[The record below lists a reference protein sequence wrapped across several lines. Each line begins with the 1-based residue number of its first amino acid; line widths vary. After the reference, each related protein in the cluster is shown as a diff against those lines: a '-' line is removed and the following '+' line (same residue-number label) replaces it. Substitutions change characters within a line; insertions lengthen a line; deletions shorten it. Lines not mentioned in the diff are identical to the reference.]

1 MNTSLS
7 KQEIFSY
14 IRNLLKYKFPD
25 NNNISDSSLKTMV
38 NAGLD
43 RLEYS
48 FSNVKDKYFCENDI
62 PLFNHLNSDHMVVL
76 LYYIANS
83 GFKLD
88 YERTNLEKI
97 YYLNKFMHSVDIF
110 YSVNLPDIFCVA
122 HPLNTI
128 LGHAKYDDYLYV
140 YQNVTVGSTDEG
152 IYPKLGKG
160 VALYSNT
167 SIIGNCNIGDN
178 VVMTANSTI
187 INQNIPNDS
196 MVTGYYPNN
205 RIIDNKKHVINRL
218 FNVGAQYEEKQS

>member
-14 IRNLLKYKFPD
+14 IRDLLKYNFPD
-25 NNNISDSSLKTMV
+25 NNNISDSSLKIMV

-88 YERTNLEKI
+88 YISLYRDFF
-97 YYLNKFMHSVDIF
+97 YLLRKYPKFIRPFIRFTAKFLS
-110 YSVNLPDIFCVA
+110 L
-122 HPLNTI
+122 I
-128 LGHAKYDDYLYV
+128 LGGEKKIGYFMC
-140 YQNVTVGSTDEG
+140 
-152 IYPKLGKG
+152 I
-160 VALYSNT
+160 
-167 SIIGNCNIGDN
+167 SI
-178 VVMTANSTI
+178 S
-187 INQNIPNDS
+187 
-196 MVTGYYPNN
+196 
-205 RIIDNKKHVINRL
+205 K
-218 FNVGAQYEEKQS
+218 

>member
-7 KQEIFSY
+7 KQKIFMY
-14 IRNLLKYKFPD
+14 IRNLLRNNFPD
-25 NNNISDSSLKTMV
+25 NKDICDSSLKIIV
-38 NAGLD
+38 NYGLD

-48 FSNVKDKYFCENDI
+48 FSNVKDKYYNEDDI
-62 PLFNHLNSDHMVVL
+62 PVFNHLNTDHMVVL
-76 LYYIANS
+76 LYYISNS

-88 YERTNLEKI
+88 YERNILEKL
-97 YYLNKFMHSVDIF
+97 YYLNKVMHSVDIF

-128 LGHAKYDDYLYV
+128 LGNAKYNDYLYV
-140 YQNVTVGSTDEG
+140 YQNVTVGSTHEG
-152 IYPKLGKG
+152 IYPSLGKA

-178 VVMTANSTI
+178 VVMAANSSI
-187 INQNIPNDS
+187 INQNVPSDS

-218 FNVGAQYEEKQS
+218 FNVGGNYEKKQS